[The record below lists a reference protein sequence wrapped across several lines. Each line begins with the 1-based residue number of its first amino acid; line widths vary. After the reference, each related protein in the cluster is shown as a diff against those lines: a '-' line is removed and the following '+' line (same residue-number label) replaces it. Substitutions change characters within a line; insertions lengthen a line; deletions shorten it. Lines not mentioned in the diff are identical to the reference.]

1 MRRADRL
8 FQIVQYLRARR
19 LTTAGWLAEKLETST
34 RTIYRDV
41 ADLIASGVPI
51 EGEAGVGYVIRRKLD
66 LPPLMFDRRE
76 LTALEL
82 GLRFVHAYTE
92 PPLTLAATTAL
103 AKIRS
108 VLPGTT
114 GADLTK
120 SQVYVPRRE
129 QVREPRLNEMLEA
142 VHDRRKLALAY
153 RDAQGAETDRTVWPL
168 GVFFWG
174 NAWTVLAWCELRNDF
189 RSFRLERI
197 SAVKRLDGT
206 FEDVPGR
213 RLMDYFRSMQ
223 ATYGVP
229 LSDFDPEQ

>member
-19 LTTAGWLAEKLETST
+19 LTTARWLGDRLETST

-41 ADLIASGVPI
+41 ADLIACGVPI

-92 PPLTLAATTAL
+92 PPLTGAAATAL

-108 VLPGTT
+108 ALPGTA
-114 GADLTK
+114 GAELPR
-120 SQVYVPRRE
+120 SRVYVPRRE
-129 QVREPRLNEMLEA
+129 QAREPRLNEMLDA
-142 VHDRRKLALAY
+142 VHDRRKMQLAY
-153 RDAQGAETDRTVWPL
+153 RDAQGGETRRTVWPL

-174 NAWTVLAWCELRNDF
+174 SAWTVLAWCELRSDF

-197 SAVKRLDGT
+197 AAARRLDDR
-206 FEDVPGR
+206 FDDVPGR
-213 RLMDYFRSMQ
+213 RLADYFRSMQ